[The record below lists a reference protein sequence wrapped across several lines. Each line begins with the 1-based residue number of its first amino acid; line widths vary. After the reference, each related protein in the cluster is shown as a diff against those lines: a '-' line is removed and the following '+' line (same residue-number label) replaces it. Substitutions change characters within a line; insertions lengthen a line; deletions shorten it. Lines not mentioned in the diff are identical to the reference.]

1 MKKSNIKQPV
11 SLVLSS
17 GGARGIAH
25 IGVIEILENQDF
37 EIKSISGASMGA
49 LIGGIYAA
57 GKLKEYKEWIS
68 GLKKIDVL
76 KMFDFTLSKYGLVKG
91 NKVFKEMEK
100 IVPNI
105 NIEDM
110 DITFTAIATDILKR
124 KEMIFN
130 SGKLFDAIR
139 ASIAIPSVFTPLII
153 NNSQLVDGGVV
164 NPIPIN
170 RVKRTPGDIIVAVN
184 VGANIPIEYPKIS
197 HSEQNE
203 KQTDNEISEIINT
216 VLKKIFRVKQ
226 TKNTKNTL
234 GYFELISE
242 TMNTMLQRLTEMS
255 IEYNKPDILINIS
268 RHSCGTFDFYK
279 ADKMIKIGREETLKS
294 IKNYREKK

>member
-91 NKVFKEMEK
+91 NKGK
-100 IVPNI
+100 
-105 NIEDM
+105 
-110 DITFTAIATDILKR
+110 
-124 KEMIFN
+124 N
-130 SGKLFDAIR
+130 SSK
-139 ASIAIPSVFTPLII
+139 
-153 NNSQLVDGGVV
+153 
-164 NPIPIN
+164 
-170 RVKRTPGDIIVAVN
+170 
-184 VGANIPIEYPKIS
+184 
-197 HSEQNE
+197 
-203 KQTDNEISEIINT
+203 
-216 VLKKIFRVKQ
+216 
-226 TKNTKNTL
+226 
-234 GYFELISE
+234 
-242 TMNTMLQRLTEMS
+242 
-255 IEYNKPDILINIS
+255 
-268 RHSCGTFDFYK
+268 YK
-279 ADKMIKIGREETLKS
+279 
-294 IKNYREKK
+294 Y